1 MDLAALNELL
11 KLKLIRERG
20 LRYKLST
27 IDRREAALTEERRR
41 SLESQVEL
49 RVERDAL
56 FTSQRVVE
64 PGTFKTLK
72 YQLARLYE
80 QDRAAGERVVEI
92 HADLQGCEEERR
104 TRTAELNRNLRGQE
118 KLTYLLGELDGRH
131 TG

>member
-20 LRYKLST
+20 LRYKLSA
-27 IDRREAALTEERRR
+27 IDRREAALTDERRR
-41 SLESQVEL
+41 SLKSQAEL

-56 FTSQRVVE
+56 FTSQPVVE

-80 QDRAAGERVVEI
+80 QDRAADERVVEI
-92 HADLQGCEEERR
+92 HADLQEGEEDRR
-104 TRTAELNRNLRGQE
+104 ARTAELNRNLRGQE
-118 KLTYLLGELDGRH
+118 KLTYLLGKLDGRY